1 MPCLHEYF
9 IENNLKKL
17 SKDFEEPK
25 GTIIYEVLRII
36 DGVPLFLENHLER
49 MNNSFKIID
58 KVNPYKDEEIKN
70 SIIELSKTNKVK
82 DGNVKITIEAKE
94 DNKLKIFFIP
104 HSYPTEEQYLK
115 GVKTIL
121 YFGERTN
128 PNAKIVNDSF
138 RDLVNKEI
146 KENNAYE
153 AILVDRNG
161 DITEGSRSNI
171 FMVKNNTILT
181 SPLEAV
187 LPGVTRG
194 EIIELCLENN
204 VDFKE
209 EKVNYKDLD
218 RLDGLF
224 ITGTS
229 PKILPITSVND
240 RIFNSNVNEI
250 IKVLIKT
257 YDDKINTYVNA
268 NKSNL

>member
-9 IENNLKKL
+9 IENNSKKL
-17 SKDFEEPK
+17 SADFQEPK
-25 GTIIYEVLRII
+25 GTIIYEVLRMIN
-36 DGVPLFLENHLER
+36 GVPLFLETHLER

-58 KVNPYKDEEIKN
+58 KTNPYKDEEIKN
-70 SIIELSKTNKVK
+70 SILELSEVNKVK
-82 DGNVKITIEAKE
+82 DGNVKITIEVSE

-104 HSYPTEEQYLK
+104 HSYPTEEQYLN

-146 KENNAYE
+146 KENDAYE

-161 DITEGSRSNI
+161 YITEGSKSNI
-171 FMVKNNTILT
+171 FMVTGDKVIT

-194 EIIELCLENN
+194 EIIELCIENN
-204 VDFKE
+204 IDFKE

-218 RLDGLF
+218 KIDGLF

-229 PKILPITSVND
+229 PKILPINSIND
-240 RIFNSNVNEI
+240 RLFTSNVNEI
-250 IKVLIKT
+250 IKVLMKT
-257 YDDKINTYVNA
+257 YDDKISAYVNE
-268 NKSNL
+268 K

>member
-9 IENNLKKL
+9 IENNFKKIA
-17 SKDFEEPK
+17 KDFEEPK

-36 DGVPLFLENHLER
+36 DGIPLFLENHLER

-58 KVNPYKDEEIKN
+58 KVNPYKDEEIKK

-82 DGNVKITIEAKE
+82 DGNVKITIEVSE
-94 DNKLKIFFIP
+94 NNKLKIFFIP
-104 HSYPTEEQYLK
+104 HNYPTEEQYLK

-121 YFGERTN
+121 YFGERIN

-146 KENNAYE
+146 KENDAYE

-171 FMVKNNTILT
+171 FMLKNNTIIT
-181 SPLEAV
+181 SPLESV

-204 VDFKE
+204 IDFKE

-218 RLDGLF
+218 KLDGLF

-257 YDDKINTYVNA
+257 YDDKINTYVNT